1 MTQWSDILTTVI
13 TILSTGA
20 GLELV
25 RLLIKSI
32 SERGDTRRVKD
43 EKQRLEDREDQ
54 RNFYEQLRQDYQHY
68 REQARDCEESRV
80 VLQAQLAQVQMELH
94 LLREQLLI
102 QERIESKNKKV

>member
-1 MTQWSDILTTVI
+1 MTPWSDILTTVI

-25 RLLIKSI
+25 RHLIKSI
-32 SERGDTRRVKD
+32 SERGDTRRVED
-43 EKQRLEDREDQ
+43 EKQRLEDRED
-54 RNFYEQLRQDYQHY
+54 RHEFYEQLRQDYQHY